1 MAASAAMGSSDMQIF
16 IKRLDSEGTEQLDN
30 GTVSNLNKALT
41 AAGKAPLSDT
51 ESHVDVG
58 ATLTLV
64 VKSSYTMDRIRE
76 MIQARHSG
84 DALYE
89 KANMRLIF
97 KGKQLD
103 DPWATLG
110 NLNIIATDTIH
121 LVLRLRGG
129 MAKKGCKKT
138 ISKGERLASLSA
150 RTRYLRSGI
159 QEPNY
164 TAIIDRVSDP
174 NYVQWAIGQM
184 VANNSMQQL
193 SELDTTAQEIT
204 RSDRVAEGVVEK
216 LVPELVQMQQQKQ
229 QIEAAMKAIQE
240 GFELGF
246 AQSYTTDKGWEVD
259 GFYNM
264 IEEAKNTVTN
274 ALNQQAVQ
282 NQINQAV
289 AQAQN
294 QAAQAAPN
302 QAPANADAQM
312 GN

>member
-1 MAASAAMGSSDMQIF
+1 
-16 IKRLDSEGTEQLDN
+16 
-30 GTVSNLNKALT
+30 
-41 AAGKAPLSDT
+41 
-51 ESHVDVG
+51 
-58 ATLTLV
+58 
-64 VKSSYTMDRIRE
+64 
-76 MIQARHSG
+76 
-84 DALYE
+84 
-89 KANMRLIF
+89 
-97 KGKQLD
+97 
-103 DPWATLG
+103 
-110 NLNIIATDTIH
+110 
-121 LVLRLRGG
+121 
-129 MAKKGCKKT
+129 
-138 ISKGERLASLSA
+138 
-150 RTRYLRSGI
+150 
-159 QEPNY
+159 
-164 TAIIDRVSDP
+164 
-174 NYVQWAIGQM
+174 M

-193 SELDTTAQEIT
+193 SELDTTTQEIA

-216 LVPELVQMQQQKQ
+216 LVPELVQMQLQKE

-246 AQSYTTDKGWEVD
+246 AQFYTTDKGWEVD

-294 QAAQAAPN
+294 QAAQVAPN